1 MFKNR
6 SDSSIFF
13 MFTGGMLFCSQ
24 WVSKYNSERKLCLSV
39 VGKVS
44 FLISLYAQK
53 ADSLQ
58 PTVSNVFV
66 EVTLSTFDSNLPF
79 FLVIRLLISIALYN
93 WLISKTRRA
102 ITWNNDDQI
111 RRSMFASSGRN
122 ELTHP
127 PVQNYRYFVDD
138 IFESIVMNET
148 FYNLIRVSLKTAPKF

>member
-1 MFKNR
+1 MFAG
-6 SDSSIFF
+6 S
-13 MFTGGMLFCSQ
+13 MLFCSQ
-24 WVSKYNSERKLCLSV
+24 WVSKYNSERKLCLNV
-39 VGKVS
+39 VDKVS

-66 EVTLSTFDSNLPF
+66 EVKLSTFDSNLPF

-111 RRSMFASSGRN
+111 RRSMFASSGCN

-127 PVQNYRYFVDD
+127 PVQNYRYFADD
-138 IFESIVMNET
+138 IFKSIVMNET
-148 FYNLIRVSLKTAPKF
+148 FYNLIRVSLKTAPKV